1 MTRRKDP
8 QPEADL
14 PQDQPAVDPVAAAD
28 PVAREPGMPESATP
42 EPFVVTDPPDPP
54 RGPDPARPPPPP
66 QVVVRRGGLFPALLG
81 GAIAAVGGFAL
92 AHFDVF
98 GLRPMQDPAELAG
111 LSQQVADLQSRL
123 SGLDKLGGDLAAL
136 NDRLTKLESAPE
148 TPPPDLSRLDDLDQR
163 LAAIEAMPADGA
175 ASTAAVTA
183 KLAELERRLAEAPQ
197 GASPELQQQL
207 DAALARLNEAEAT
220 ATARAEEAATA
231 AAAAER
237 TRKLDALS
245 ARLSSGEAFGA
256 ELQALDDSALSKA
269 LSPLAETGVPTLA
282 QLQASFPDAARE
294 ALRIARE
301 ADAEGGWGERFL
313 DFLASQSGAR
323 PLTPLEG
330 DTPEAILSRTEFV
343 LSEGRVAEAI
353 AEAQGLAPP
362 VKAALDPWLVQAEAH
377 VAATTALQAVRGE

>member
-1 MTRRKDP
+1 M
-8 QPEADL
+8 
-14 PQDQPAVDPVAAAD
+14 
-28 PVAREPGMPESATP
+28 
-42 EPFVVTDPPDPP
+42 
-54 RGPDPARPPPPP
+54 
-66 QVVVRRGGLFPALLG
+66 RRGGLFPALLG

-207 DAALARLNEAEAT
+207 DAALARLDEAEAT
-220 ATARAEEAATA
+220 ATARAEEA
-231 AAAAER
+231 
-237 TRKLDALS
+237 
-245 ARLSSGEAFGA
+245 
-256 ELQALDDSALSKA
+256 
-269 LSPLAETGVPTLA
+269 
-282 QLQASFPDAARE
+282 
-294 ALRIARE
+294 
-301 ADAEGGWGERFL
+301 
-313 DFLASQSGAR
+313 
-323 PLTPLEG
+323 
-330 DTPEAILSRTEFV
+330 
-343 LSEGRVAEAI
+343 
-353 AEAQGLAPP
+353 
-362 VKAALDPWLVQAEAH
+362 
-377 VAATTALQAVRGE
+377 